1 MAAPLTDDDR
11 RLLEEPQI
19 AAMATLNPDGSV
31 QLTPTWVDTDGTALL
46 VNTAKGRV
54 KHRNILAN
62 PHVAVSVTDRND
74 PYRTCIAQGTVEF
87 IEEGAEDHV
96 DKLAKKY
103 LGIDR
108 YQRQTLGEQRIIGR
122 IHLTR
127 IVRRV

>member
-1 MAAPLTDDDR
+1 MNPQLSGDEIA
-11 RLLEEPQI
+11 LLRETQI
-19 AAMATLNPDGSV
+19 AHLATVNPDG
-31 QLTPTWVDTDGTALL
+31 TPQVTPIWVDTDGECILF
-46 VNTAKGRV
+46 NTAKGRI

-62 PHVAVSVTDRND
+62 PHVAISVSDRKD

-87 IEEGAEDHV
+87 LEEGAEDHI

-103 LGIDR
+103 LGVDK
-108 YQRQTLGEQRIIGR
+108 YQRQQLGEQRIIGR

>member
-54 KHRNILAN
+54 KHRNLLRDDRVSLLVVDRADPDRWLA
-62 PHVAVSVTDRND
+62 VRGRAELVD
-74 PYRTCIAQGTVEF
+74 
-87 IEEGAEDHV
+87 EGADEHNAR
-96 DKLAKKY
+96 LWHKY
-103 LGIDR
+103 EGPDAR
-108 YQRQTLGEQRIIGR
+108 PPSTPGEVRV
-122 IHLTR
+122 
-127 IVRRV
+127 IVRVVPDQRLSG